1 MVNSYDEFLQNLI
14 LLSTNYELF
23 LYRIDYLIQSIK
35 QKLAQMKLVVP
46 KESISSEKRV
56 AISPD
61 NISAFE
67 KLGYEVWIESG
78 AGDLANFPDDLY
90 VQSGAKIADEKSEL
104 WSKGDLLLKINPPS
118 NEEVGLIKEGAT
130 LISFAYPA
138 RNEELLQSLGER
150 KINWL
155 AMDCVPRISRAQ
167 SMDALSSMA
176 NVAGYRAVV
185 EASHEFG
192 RFFTG
197 QITAAGKVPP
207 AKILVIGAGVAGLA
221 AIGAARN
228 MGAVVRA
235 FDTRP
240 AVQEE
245 VKSLGGDFLML
256 DFEEDGAGSGG
267 YAKVMSKEFIEAEM
281 KLFAEQAKEVDI
293 IITTA
298 MIPGKK
304 SPVLITE
311 EMVRSM
317 KPGSVIVDL
326 AAEGGGNCEVT
337 EKGRSKVEH
346 GVTILGYTDLPSRL
360 PAQSSRLYGN
370 NLVKLV
376 NLLGMT
382 DQFTINQEDEI
393 IRGALVLDH
402 GNISWPPPK
411 VEVSVQPVKSK
422 EESIKEPVEEKKSI
436 FSPGLMLGGLCILLL
451 AMGWK
456 GENEFLDQLTVF
468 VLSCFV
474 GYMVVWNVTP
484 SLHTPLMSV
493 TNAISG
499 IIVIGGMLFV
509 SGSNPWIAGV
519 AIFLATINI
528 AGGFLVTHRMLKM
541 FRKE

>member
-1 MVNSYDEFLQNLI
+1 MNL
-14 LLSTNYELF
+14 F
-23 LYRIDYLIQSIK
+23 
-35 QKLAQMKLVVP
+35 VP
-46 KESISSEKRV
+46 KETLHSEKRV
-56 AISPD
+56 AISPE
-61 NISAFE
+61 NISSFL
-67 KLGYEVWIESG
+67 KLGYEVKIESG
-78 AGDLANFPDDLY
+78 AGDNANFPDQLY
-90 VQSGAKIADEKSEL
+90 IKSGARIVSEPSETWEDADL
-104 WSKGDLLLKINPPS
+104 VLKINPP
-118 NEEVGLIKEGAT
+118 NLEEIDLMKQGAS

-138 RNEELLQSLGER
+138 RNENILKAVG
-150 KINWL
+150 KKGVNWL

-221 AIGAARN
+221 AVGAARN
-228 MGAVVRA
+228 MGAIVRA

-240 AVQEE
+240 AVKDE
-245 VKSLGGDFLML
+245 VKSLGGEFLML
-256 DFEEDGAGSGG
+256 DFEEDGDGSGG
-267 YAKVMSKEFIEAEM
+267 YAKTMSKEFIDAEM
-281 KLFAEQAKEVDI
+281 KLFAEQAKEVDV

-298 MIPGKK
+298 MIPGKD

-311 EMVRSM
+311 EMVESM
-317 KPGSVIVDL
+317 KQGSVIVDL
-326 AAEGGGNCEVT
+326 AAEGGGNCELT
-337 EKGRSKVEH
+337 EKGKKITVH

-360 PAQSSRLYGN
+360 ATQSSRLFGN

-376 NLLGMT
+376 TLLG
-382 DQFTINQEDEI
+382 DAQKFSINKDDEI
-393 IRGALVLDH
+393 IRGALVLDE
-402 GNISWPPPK
+402 GILSWPPPK
-411 VEVSVQPVKSK
+411 VEVSVQQKSNPDKKK
-422 EESIKEPVEEKKSI
+422 EHQPIQVEKKSL
-436 FSPGLMLGGLCILLL
+436 FTPGLMLGLLSVVLL
-451 AMGWK
+451 ALGWK

-509 SGSNPWIAGV
+509 SGSNPWIAGL
-519 AIFLATINI
+519 AIFVATINI
-528 AGGFLVTHRMLKM
+528 AGGFLVTQRMLKM
-541 FRKE
+541 FRQE

>member
-1 MVNSYDEFLQNLI
+1 MNL
-14 LLSTNYELF
+14 F
-23 LYRIDYLIQSIK
+23 
-35 QKLAQMKLVVP
+35 VP
-46 KESISSEKRV
+46 KETLHSEKRV
-56 AISPD
+56 AISPE
-61 NISAFE
+61 NISSFL
-67 KLGYEVWIESG
+67 KLGYEVKIESG
-78 AGDLANFPDDLY
+78 AGDNANFPDQLY
-90 VQSGAKIADEKSEL
+90 IKSGARIVSETSETWEDADL
-104 WSKGDLLLKINPPS
+104 VLKISPP
-118 NEEVGLIKEGAT
+118 NLEEIDLMKQGAS

-138 RNEELLQSLGER
+138 RNENILKAVG
-150 KINWL
+150 KKGVNWL

-228 MGAVVRA
+228 MGAIVRA

-240 AVQEE
+240 AVKDE
-245 VKSLGGDFLML
+245 VKSLGGEFLML
-256 DFEEDGAGSGG
+256 DFEEDGDGSGG
-267 YAKVMSKEFIEAEM
+267 YAKTMSKEFIDAEM
-281 KLFAEQAKEVDI
+281 KLFAEQAKEVDV

-298 MIPGKK
+298 MIPGKD

-311 EMVRSM
+311 EMVKSM
-317 KPGSVIVDL
+317 KQGSVIVDL
-326 AAEGGGNCEVT
+326 AAEGGGNCELT
-337 EKGRSKVEH
+337 EKGKKITVH

-360 PAQSSRLYGN
+360 ATQSSRLFGN

-376 NLLGMT
+376 TLLG
-382 DQFTINQEDEI
+382 DAQKFSINKDDEI
-393 IRGALVLDH
+393 IRGALVLDE
-402 GNISWPPPK
+402 GILSWPPPK
-411 VEVSVQPVKSK
+411 VEVSVQQKNNSDKKK
-422 EESIKEPVEEKKSI
+422 ENQPIHVEKNSL
-436 FSPGLMLGGLCILLL
+436 FNPGLMLGLLSVVLLGL
-451 AMGWK
+451 GWK

-519 AIFLATINI
+519 AIFVATINI
-528 AGGFLVTHRMLKM
+528 AGGFLVTQRMLKM

>member
-1 MVNSYDEFLQNLI
+1 VK
-14 LLSTNYELF
+14 LS
-23 LYRIDYLIQSIK
+23 
-35 QKLAQMKLVVP
+35 VP
-46 KESISSEKRV
+46 KELLPTEKRV
-56 AISPD
+56 AITPE
-61 NISAFE
+61 NLLAFQ
-67 KLGYEVWIESG
+67 KLGYEVT
-78 AGDLANFPDDLY
+78 
-90 VQSGAKIADEKSEL
+90 VQSGAGEQANFTDELFEKAGARIIDDPAMLLAEADL
-104 WSKGDLLLKINPPS
+104 VLKINPPT
-118 NEEVGLIKEGAT
+118 NEEVSLLKEGAT

-138 RNEELLQSLGER
+138 RNEELLKSLGSR

-185 EASHEFG
+185 EASHSFG

-207 AKILVIGAGVAGLA
+207 AKVLVIGAGVAGLA

-228 MGAVVRA
+228 MGAIVRA

-240 AVQEE
+240 AVKDE
-245 VKSLGGDFLML
+245 VKSLGGEFLML
-256 DFEEDGAGSGG
+256 DFEEEGAGSGG
-267 YAKVMSKEFIEAEM
+267 YAKVMSKEFIDAEM
-281 KLFAEQAKEVDI
+281 KLFAEQAEEVDI

-311 EMVRSM
+311 EMVKSM
-317 KPGSVIVDL
+317 KDGSVIVDL
-326 AAEGGGNCEVT
+326 AAEGGGNCELT
-337 EKGRSKVEH
+337 IPGESRNIH
-346 GVTILGYTDLPSRL
+346 GVTILGYSDLPSRL
-360 PAQSSRLYGN
+360 AAQSSRLYGN

-376 NLLGMT
+376 NLLGNAEDFKI
-382 DQFTINQEDEI
+382 DQGDEI
-393 IRGALVLDH
+393 IRGALVLDQ
-402 GNISWPPPK
+402 GEISWPPPK
-411 VEVSVQPVKSK
+411 VEVSVQPQKPK
-422 EESIKEPVEEKKSI
+422 EEVVDEPIEKKKSI
-436 FSPGLMLGGLCILLL
+436 FSPGLMLGGLCVLLL
-451 AMGWK
+451 ALGWK

-468 VLSCFV
+468 VLACFV

-519 AIFLATINI
+519 AIFLATINV

>member
-1 MVNSYDEFLQNLI
+1 
-14 LLSTNYELF
+14 
-23 LYRIDYLIQSIK
+23 
-35 QKLAQMKLVVP
+35 MKLSVP
-46 KESISSEKRV
+46 KESLPTEKRV
-56 AISPD
+56 AISPG
-61 NISAFE
+61 NVAALM
-67 KLGYEVWIESG
+67 KLGYQV
-78 AGDLANFPDDLY
+78 A
-90 VQSGAKIADEKSEL
+90 VQSGAGEQANFTDELYEEAGAILIDDSSPL
-104 WSKGDLLLKINPPS
+104 WGEADLLLKINPPS
-118 NEEVGLIKEGAT
+118 DEEVALFKEGAT

-138 RNEELLQSLGER
+138 RNEKLLQSLGER
-150 KINWL
+150 KVNWL

-185 EASHEFG
+185 EASHAFG

-207 AKILVIGAGVAGLA
+207 AKVLVIGAGVAGLA

-228 MGAVVRA
+228 MGAIVRA

-240 AVQEE
+240 AVKEE
-245 VKSLGGDFLML
+245 VKSLGGEFLML
-256 DFEEDGAGSGG
+256 DFEEEGAGSGG
-267 YAKVMSKEFIEAEM
+267 YAKVMSKEFIDAEM
-281 KLFAEQAKEVDI
+281 KLFAEQAEEVDI

-304 SPVLITE
+304 SPILITGD
-311 EMVRSM
+311 MVKSM
-317 KPGSVIVDL
+317 KHGSVIVDL
-326 AAEGGGNCEVT
+326 AAEGGGNCELT
-337 EKGRSKVEH
+337 EPGKLKIVH
-346 GVTILGYTDLPSRL
+346 GVTILGYSDLPSRL
-360 PAQSSRLYGN
+360 ASQSSRLYGN

-376 NLLGMT
+376 NVLGNT
-382 DQFTINQEDEI
+382 ESFTIDQEDEI
-393 IRGALVLDH
+393 IRGALVLDQ
-402 GNISWPPPK
+402 GKISWPPPK
-411 VEVSVQPVKSK
+411 VEVNVQVQKPKGSLVVKP
-422 EESIKEPVEEKKSI
+422 IVEKKSI
-436 FSPGLMLGGLCILLL
+436 FSPEVILGGLCVLLL
-451 AMGWK
+451 ALGWK
-456 GENEFLDQLTVF
+456 GESEFLDQLTVF

-474 GYMVVWNVTP
+474 GYMVVWNVSP

>member
-1 MVNSYDEFLQNLI
+1 MNL
-14 LLSTNYELF
+14 F
-23 LYRIDYLIQSIK
+23 
-35 QKLAQMKLVVP
+35 VP
-46 KESISSEKRV
+46 KETLHSEKRV
-56 AISPD
+56 AISPE
-61 NISAFE
+61 NISSFL
-67 KLGYEVWIESG
+67 KLGYEVKIESG
-78 AGDLANFPDDLY
+78 AGDNANFPDQLY
-90 VQSGAKIADEKSEL
+90 VKSGARIVSEPSETWEDADL
-104 WSKGDLLLKINPPS
+104 VLKINPP
-118 NEEVGLIKEGAT
+118 NLEEIDLMKQGAS

-138 RNEELLQSLGER
+138 RNENILKAVG
-150 KINWL
+150 KKGVNWL
-155 AMDCVPRISRAQ
+155 AMDCVPRISKAQ

-228 MGAVVRA
+228 MGAIVRA

-240 AVQEE
+240 AVKDE
-245 VKSLGGDFLML
+245 VKSLGGEFLML
-256 DFEEDGAGSGG
+256 DFEEDGDGSGG
-267 YAKVMSKEFIEAEM
+267 YAKTMSKEFIDAEM
-281 KLFAEQAKEVDI
+281 KLFAEQAKEVDV

-298 MIPGKK
+298 MIPGKD

-311 EMVRSM
+311 EMVESM
-317 KPGSVIVDL
+317 KQGSVIVDL
-326 AAEGGGNCEVT
+326 AAEGGGNCELT
-337 EKGRSKVEH
+337 EKGKKITVH

-360 PAQSSRLYGN
+360 ATQSSRLFGN

-376 NLLGMT
+376 TLLG
-382 DQFTINQEDEI
+382 DAQKFSINKDDEI
-393 IRGALVLDH
+393 IRGALVLD
-402 GNISWPPPK
+402 GGILSWPPPK
-411 VEVSVQPVKSK
+411 VEVSVQQKSNSDKKK
-422 EESIKEPVEEKKSI
+422 EHQPIQVEKKSL
-436 FSPGLMLGGLCILLL
+436 FTPGLMSGLLSVVLL
-451 AMGWK
+451 ALGWK

-528 AGGFLVTHRMLKM
+528 AGGFLVTQRMLKM

>member
-1 MVNSYDEFLQNLI
+1 MNL
-14 LLSTNYELF
+14 
-23 LYRIDYLIQSIK
+23 SI
-35 QKLAQMKLVVP
+35 P
-46 KESISSEKRV
+46 KESLPSEKRV

-61 NISAFE
+61 NVASFV
-67 KLGYEVWIESG
+67 KLGYEVRIESG
-78 AGDLANFPDDLY
+78 AGELSNFTD
-90 VQSGAKIADEKSEL
+90 SAFEEAGARIIETKEEL
-104 WSKGDLLLKINPPS
+104 WNQADLLVKLNPPS
-118 NEEVGLIKEGAT
+118 LEEAKLVREDSN

-138 RNEELLQSLGER
+138 RNEELLEALGQR
-150 KINWL
+150 KINFL

-185 EASHEFG
+185 ESSHEFG

-207 AKILVIGAGVAGLA
+207 AKVLIIGAGVAGLA

-228 MGAVVRA
+228 MGAIVRA

-240 AVQEE
+240 AVKDE
-245 VKSLGGDFLML
+245 VKSLGGEFLEL
-256 DFEEDGAGSGG
+256 DFEEDGSGSGG

-281 KLFAEQAKEVDI
+281 KLFAEQAEEVDV

-311 EMVRSM
+311 DMVRSM
-317 KPGSVIVDL
+317 KQGSVIVDL
-326 AAEGGGNCEVT
+326 AAEGGGNCELT
-337 EKGRSKVEH
+337 EPGKKVVAH

-360 PAQSSRLYGN
+360 PTQSSRLYGN
-370 NLVKLV
+370 NLVKLI
-376 NLLGMT
+376 NLLGQA
-382 DQFTINQEDEI
+382 DEFSIDQEDEI
-393 IRGALVLDH
+393 LRGALVLDQ
-402 GNISWPPPK
+402 GKLSWPPPK
-411 VEVSVQPVKSK
+411 VEVSTQPAISK
-422 EESIKEPVEEKKSI
+422 EPLKPVDQEDEKEGKSF
-436 FSPGLMLGGLCILLL
+436 FSPGLMLGILSVILLAL
-451 AMGWK
+451 GWK
-456 GENEFLDQLTVF
+456 GENEFLDQMTVF

-509 SGSNPWIAGV
+509 SGSDQWIAGV
-519 AIFLATINI
+519 AIFVATINI

>member
-1 MVNSYDEFLQNLI
+1 MIIVI
-14 LLSTNYELF
+14 
-23 LYRIDYLIQSIK
+23 
-35 QKLAQMKLVVP
+35 P
-46 KESISSEKRV
+46 KESISDERRV
-56 AISPD
+56 AIAPQ
-61 NISAFE
+61 NIASFI
-67 KLGYEVWIESG
+67 KLGYDVKVEVG
-78 AGDLANFPDDLY
+78 AGGFAQMPDELY
-90 VQSGAKIADEKSEL
+90 ESQGASIIDGKESV
-104 WSKGDLLLKINPPS
+104 WSSGDLILKVNPPTV
-118 NEEVGLIKEGAT
+118 EEAMLIKEGAC
-130 LISFAYPA
+130 LICFVYPS
-138 RNEELLQSLGER
+138 RNETLLKALAER
-150 KINWL
+150 KITLL

-228 MGAVVRA
+228 MGAIVRA

-240 AVQEE
+240 VVKDE
-245 VKSLGGDFLML
+245 VKSLGGEFLML

-267 YAKVMSKEFIEAEM
+267 YAKTMSKEFIDAEM
-281 KLFAEQAKEVDI
+281 KLFAEQAEEVDV

-298 MIPGKK
+298 MIPGKE

-311 EMVRSM
+311 EMVKSM
-317 KPGSVIVDL
+317 KQGSVVVDL
-326 AAEGGGNCEVT
+326 AAEGGGNCELT
-337 EKGRSKVEH
+337 EKGKKIVAH

-360 PAQSSRLYGN
+360 ATQSSRLYGN

-376 NLLGMT
+376 KLLG
-382 DQFTINQEDEI
+382 DAKEFTINQEDEI
-393 IRGALVLDH
+393 IRGSLVLDK
-402 GNISWPPPK
+402 GQLTWPPPK
-411 VEVSVQPVKSK
+411 VEVSVQPQKTDPK
-422 EESIKEPVEEKKSI
+422 ENSDKQQHDEERRSI
-436 FSPGLMLGGLCILLL
+436 FSPGLMLGLLSLVLL
-451 AMGWK
+451 ALGWK

-499 IIVIGGMLFV
+499 IIVIGGMLFI

-519 AIFLATINI
+519 AIFVATINI
-528 AGGFLVTHRMLKM
+528 AGGFLVTQRMLKM

>member
-1 MVNSYDEFLQNLI
+1 MNL
-14 LLSTNYELF
+14 T
-23 LYRIDYLIQSIK
+23 
-35 QKLAQMKLVVP
+35 VP
-46 KESISSEKRV
+46 KESSDLEKRV
-56 AISPD
+56 AIAPS
-61 NISAFE
+61 NVEAFQ
-67 KLGYEVWIESG
+67 KLGYEIRVEKG
-78 AGDLANFPDDLY
+78 AGEHASFSDSDYEQA
-90 VQSGAKIADEKSEL
+90 GATIVSDSEEV
-104 WSKGDLLLKINPPS
+104 WSKADLMLKLNPPS
-118 NEEVGLIKEGAT
+118 MEEAKKIREGAT
-130 LISFAYPA
+130 LIGFAYPG
-138 RNEELLQSLGER
+138 RNEELLQILGEK
-150 KINWL
+150 KINFL

-207 AKILVIGAGVAGLA
+207 AKVLVIGAGVAGLA

-228 MGAVVRA
+228 MGAIVRA

-240 AVQEE
+240 AVKEE
-245 VKSLGGDFLML
+245 VKSLGGEFLML
-256 DFEEDGAGSGG
+256 DFEEEGSGSGG
-267 YAKVMSKEFIEAEM
+267 YAKVMSKEFIDAEM
-281 KLFAEQAKEVDI
+281 KLFAEQAEDVDV

-298 MIPGKK
+298 MIPGKT
-304 SPVLITE
+304 SPILITE
-311 EMVRSM
+311 DMVKSM
-317 KPGSVIVDL
+317 KQGSVIVDL
-326 AAEGGGNCEVT
+326 AAEGGGNCELT
-337 EKGRSKVEH
+337 EQGAKRVSH

-360 PAQSSRLYGN
+360 ATQSSRLYGN

-376 NLLGMT
+376 NLLGSAE
-382 DQFTINQEDEI
+382 DFSINQEDEI
-393 IRGALVLDH
+393 LRGSLVLDE
-402 GNISWPPPK
+402 GQLSWPPPK
-411 VEVSVQPVKSK
+411 VEVSQSYAKTIEQSTPPVLS
-422 EESIKEPVEEKKSI
+422 EEKKASSR
-436 FSPGLMLGGLCILLL
+436 FSSSLMLGGLAVVLL
-451 AMGWK
+451 ALGWK
-456 GENEFLDQLTVF
+456 GGNEFLDQITVF

-509 SGSNPWIAGV
+509 SGTNPWIAGV

>member
-1 MVNSYDEFLQNLI
+1 M
-14 LLSTNYELF
+14 
-23 LYRIDYLIQSIK
+23 
-35 QKLAQMKLVVP
+35 KLAIP
-46 KESISSEKRV
+46 KESAADERRV
-56 AISPD
+56 AIAPE
-61 NISAFE
+61 NISAFI
-67 KLGYEVWIESG
+67 KLGYEVQVESG
-78 AGDLANFPDDLY
+78 AGECAELPDRMY
-90 VQSGAKIADEKSEL
+90 EAQGAHIHDGGENL
-104 WSKGDLLLKINPPS
+104 WSTANLVLKVNPPS
-118 NEEVGLIKEGAT
+118 LEEVNLIREGST
-130 LISFAYPA
+130 LICFVYPA
-138 RNEELLQSLGER
+138 RNEPLIEALAKR
-150 KINWL
+150 KINLL

-228 MGAVVRA
+228 MGAIVRA

-240 AVQEE
+240 VVKEE
-245 VKSLGGDFLML
+245 VKSLGGEFLML

-267 YAKVMSKEFIEAEM
+267 YAKTMSKEFIDAEM
-281 KLFAEQAKEVDI
+281 KLFAEQAEEVDV

-298 MIPGKK
+298 MIPGKQ

-311 EMVRSM
+311 EMVKSM
-317 KPGSVIVDL
+317 KQGSVIVDL
-326 AAEGGGNCEVT
+326 AAEGGGNCELTV
-337 EKGRSKVEH
+337 KGQRTIAH

-360 PAQSSRLYGN
+360 ATQSSRLFGN

-376 NLLGMT
+376 RLLG
-382 DQFTINQEDEI
+382 DAKEFTIDQKDEI
-393 IRGALVLDH
+393 IRGSLVLDE
-402 GNISWPPPK
+402 GKLSWPPPK
-411 VEVSVQPVKSK
+411 VEVSVQPQQIVQKVSSDKSK
-422 EESIKEPVEEKKSI
+422 AEEEKKSI
-436 FSPGLMLGGLCILLL
+436 FSPGLMLGLLSLLLL
-451 AMGWK
+451 ALGWK
-456 GENEFLDQLTVF
+456 GENEFLEQLTVF

-519 AIFLATINI
+519 AIFVATINI
-528 AGGFLVTHRMLKM
+528 SGGFLVTQRMLKM

>member
-1 MVNSYDEFLQNLI
+1 MHKDVSLPYYSLPMI
-14 LLSTNYELF
+14 L
-23 LYRIDYLIQSIK
+23 
-35 QKLAQMKLVVP
+35 AVP
-46 KESISSEKRV
+46 KEILNREQRV
-56 AISPD
+56 AVTPG
-61 NISAFE
+61 NIPTLQ
-67 KLGYEVWIESG
+67 KLGYNVHIESG
-78 AGDLANFPDDLY
+78 AG
-90 VQSGAKIADEKSEL
+90 VQASISDQAFVDHGAVVVNETEKIWSQADII
-104 WSKGDLLLKINPPS
+104 LKVNPPTL
-118 NEEVGLIKEGAT
+118 EEAGKIRNGAT
-130 LISFAYPA
+130 LICFVYPA
-138 RNEELLQSLGER
+138 RNKELLESLSSRG
-150 KINWL
+150 INLL
-155 AMDCVPRISRAQ
+155 AMDCIPRISRAQ

-185 EASHEFG
+185 EAAHEFG
-192 RFFTG
+192 RFFPG

-221 AIGAARN
+221 AIGAGKN

-240 AVQEE
+240 AVKEE
-245 VKSLGGDFLML
+245 VRSLGGDFLML

-267 YAKVMSKEFIEAEM
+267 YAKVMSEEFIEAEM
-281 KLFAEQAKEVDI
+281 KLFAEQAMEVDI

-311 EMVRSM
+311 EMVKSM
-317 KPGSVIVDL
+317 KRGSVVVDL
-326 AAEGGGNCEVT
+326 AAEGGGNCELT
-337 EKGRSKVEH
+337 TKGEKRVIH

-360 PAQSSRLYGN
+360 PTQSSRLLGN
-370 NLVKLV
+370 NMVKLLE
-376 NLLGMT
+376 LLGPT
-382 DQFTINQEDEI
+382 NSFEIKQEDEVV
-393 IRGALVLDH
+393 RGALVLDK
-402 GNISWPPPK
+402 GKMMWPAPK
-411 VEVSVQPVKSK
+411 VEVSLKPAPKKEAVPSQSARVAKGKSW
-422 EESIKEPVEEKKSI
+422 
-436 FSPGLMLGGLCILLL
+436 FSPAYLLGLLVLVLLGL
-451 AMGWK
+451 GWK
-456 GENEFLDQLTVF
+456 GEHEFLDQLTVF

-509 SGSNPWIAGV
+509 SGNNPWIAGV

-528 AGGFLVTHRMLKM
+528 AGGFLVTQRMLKM

>member
-1 MVNSYDEFLQNLI
+1 MNL
-14 LLSTNYELF
+14 F
-23 LYRIDYLIQSIK
+23 
-35 QKLAQMKLVVP
+35 VP
-46 KESISSEKRV
+46 KETLHSEKRV
-56 AISPD
+56 AISPE
-61 NISAFE
+61 NISSFL
-67 KLGYEVWIESG
+67 KLGYEVKIESG
-78 AGDLANFPDDLY
+78 AGDNANFPDQLY
-90 VQSGAKIADEKSEL
+90 IKSGARIVSEPSETWEDADL
-104 WSKGDLLLKINPPS
+104 VLKINPP
-118 NEEVGLIKEGAT
+118 NLEEIDLMKQGAS

-138 RNEELLQSLGER
+138 RNENILKAVG
-150 KINWL
+150 KKGVNWL

-228 MGAVVRA
+228 MGAIVRA

-240 AVQEE
+240 AVKDE
-245 VKSLGGDFLML
+245 VKSLGGEFLML
-256 DFEEDGAGSGG
+256 DFEEDGDGSGG
-267 YAKVMSKEFIEAEM
+267 YAKTMSKEFIDAEM
-281 KLFAEQAKEVDI
+281 KLFAEQAKEVDV

-298 MIPGKK
+298 MIPGKD

-311 EMVRSM
+311 EMVESM
-317 KPGSVIVDL
+317 KQGSVIVDL
-326 AAEGGGNCEVT
+326 AAEGGGNCELT
-337 EKGRSKVEH
+337 EKGKKITVH

-360 PAQSSRLYGN
+360 ATQSSRLFGN

-376 NLLGMT
+376 TLLG
-382 DQFTINQEDEI
+382 DAQKFSINKDDEI
-393 IRGALVLDH
+393 IRGALVLDE
-402 GNISWPPPK
+402 GILSWPPPK
-411 VEVSVQPVKSK
+411 VEVSVQQKSNSDKKK
-422 EESIKEPVEEKKSI
+422 EHQPIQVEKKSL
-436 FSPGLMLGGLCILLL
+436 FTPGLMLGLLSVVLL
-451 AMGWK
+451 ALGWK

-519 AIFLATINI
+519 AIFVATINI
-528 AGGFLVTHRMLKM
+528 AGGFLVTQRMLKM

>member
-1 MVNSYDEFLQNLI
+1 
-14 LLSTNYELF
+14 
-23 LYRIDYLIQSIK
+23 
-35 QKLAQMKLVVP
+35 MKLCIP
-46 KESISSEKRV
+46 KETHAAEKRV

-61 NISAFE
+61 NVAAFA
-67 KLGYEVWIESG
+67 KLGYEVRVESG
-78 AGDLANFPDDLY
+78 AGESAHFPDSTY
-90 VQSGAKIADEKSEL
+90 ESAGATIVSDTTEIWGQA
-104 WSKGDLLLKINPPS
+104 DLLLKLNPPTL
-118 NEEVGLIKEGAT
+118 EEASLIREGAT

-138 RNEELLQSLGER
+138 RNEDLLKALGDR
-150 KINWL
+150 KITFL
-155 AMDCVPRISRAQ
+155 GMDCVPRISRAQ

-185 EASHEFG
+185 EASHRFG

-228 MGAVVRA
+228 MGAIVRA

-240 AVQEE
+240 AVKEE
-245 VKSLGGDFLML
+245 VKSLGGEFLEL
-256 DFEEDGAGSGG
+256 DFEEDGSGSGG

-281 KLFAEQAKEVDI
+281 KLFAEQAEEVDI

-326 AAEGGGNCEVT
+326 AAEGGGNCELT
-337 EKGRSKVEH
+337 EAGRSKVEH

-376 NLLGMT
+376 NLLGKT
-382 DQFTINQEDEI
+382 DQFAINQEDEI

-402 GNISWPPPK
+402 GQISWPPPK
-411 VEVSVQPVKSK
+411 VEVSVQPVKPI
-422 EESIKEPVEEKKSI
+422 EESVKEPVEEKKSI

-451 AMGWK
+451 AMGWQ

-509 SGSNPWIAGV
+509 SGSNPWIAGM